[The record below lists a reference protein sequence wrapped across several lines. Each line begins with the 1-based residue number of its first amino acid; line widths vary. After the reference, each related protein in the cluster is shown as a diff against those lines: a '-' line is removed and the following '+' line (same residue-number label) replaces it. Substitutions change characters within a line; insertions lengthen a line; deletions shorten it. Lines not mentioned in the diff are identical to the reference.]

1 MLKLGD
7 WNNLE
12 IIKRV
17 PFGFYLKQGSLEI
30 LLPTKYTNDSMKVG
44 DFIDVVIYTDSNDR
58 LIATTLTPKV
68 LVNTFASLRV
78 EDVNPIGAFVDI
90 GLEKHLLVPKSMQVS
105 NLIVGKNYIFYVYA
119 DKLTNRLIATEK
131 IDKYLETEHIDL
143 QLNEE
148 VELLTYKATPLGYKV
163 VVNNMYCGMLYHN
176 EIFEP
181 ISVGYA
187 ARGYVKQIR
196 EDGKLDIT
204 LQSQGIDNLL
214 DAQEKIISKLKSAK
228 GYLNLNDTTDA
239 TEIKNA
245 LQMSKKSFKRAI
257 GMLYKEQRIVF
268 EGEGIRLV
276 EK

>member
-17 PFGFYLKQGSLEI
+17 PFGFYLKHGNLEI

-44 DFIDVVIYTDSNDR
+44 DFIDVIIYTDSNDR

-68 LVNTFASLRV
+68 LANTFASLRV
-78 EDVNPIGAFVDI
+78 EDINPIGAFVDI